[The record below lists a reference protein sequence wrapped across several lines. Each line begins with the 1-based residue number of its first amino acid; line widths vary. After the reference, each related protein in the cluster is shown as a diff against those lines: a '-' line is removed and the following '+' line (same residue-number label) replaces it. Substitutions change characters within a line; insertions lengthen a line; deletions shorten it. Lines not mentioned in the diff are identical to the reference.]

1 MTTNDS
7 IIVQQEFEVSP
18 QLLWKYLTQLE
29 HMQKWFFAALTSFEA
44 TRGFKTFFTFNY
56 NNKNF
61 THLWEVRDVLA
72 QEKLC
77 LGWQYKEYPGD
88 SEAIFEISSS
98 PKGTILKLTANI
110 LSPFPEMEEFSRESM
125 QTGWT
130 GLIQTQL
137 KAYVSSL

>member
-29 HMQKWFFAALTSFEA
+29 HMQKWFFAALTSFEP

-98 PKGTILKLTANI
+98 PKGAILKLTANI

-137 KAYVSSL
+137 KEYVSSL

>member
-18 QLLWKYLTQLE
+18 KLLWKYLTQLE
-29 HMQKWFFAALTSFEA
+29 HMQKWLFAALTSFEV

>member
-18 QLLWKYLTQLE
+18 KLLWKYLTQLE
-29 HMQKWFFAALTSFEA
+29 HMQKWLFAALTSFEV

-110 LSPFPEMEEFSRESM
+110 LSPFSEMEEFSRESM

>member
-29 HMQKWFFAALTSFEA
+29 HMQKWFFAALTSFEP

-130 GLIQTQL
+130 DLIQTQL

>member
-29 HMQKWFFAALTSFEA
+29 HMQKWFFAALTSFEP
-44 TRGFKTFFTFNY
+44 TRGFKTFFTFIY

-88 SEAIFEISSS
+88 SV
-98 PKGTILKLTANI
+98 
-110 LSPFPEMEEFSRESM
+110 
-125 QTGWT
+125 Q
-130 GLIQTQL
+130 
-137 KAYVSSL
+137 